1 MPQPLKILIVE
12 DQPDD
17 AELLVAELR
26 RAGFDPQ
33 WQRVETE
40 PAFLA
45 GIRAGPDLILSDYSL
60 PQFSGLR
67 AAELL
72 RASELNIPFIL
83 ISGTVGEDVAVEA
96 MKRGATDYLI
106 KDRIARLGTAV
117 KNALTQ
123 KQLVMERRRAETS
136 LSLFRALLDRSSDG
150 IEVVDM
156 ETGALL
162 DVNETTCERL
172 GYPRAELLGMKVWEL
187 YTQEMNPALWA
198 QKISALRQA
207 GAKVVEGES
216 RRKDGSTFPVEISVR
231 HVKLEREYLIASVRD
246 ITERLLAQKQVRQL
260 SHAVEQSPAAV
271 VITDTRGHIEYVNR
285 KFTEVT
291 GYTLAEVL
299 GKNPRLLKSGDM
311 PPETYQALWRTIRA
325 GGTWTGEL
333 HNRKKNGE
341 LHWEWASI
349 SPILDERGQPAHYL
363 AVKEDRT
370 ERRRAETALRES
382 EEKFRQI
389 TETINE
395 VFWITEQPGD
405 RMIYVSPAYEKIWGR
420 TCASLYQSPATWA
433 EAIHPD
439 DRDRVVHASATG
451 LPRGEYDETYRVV
464 RPDGSV
470 RWIHDQAFPVRN
482 AAGAIHRVV
491 GTAEDITEHRKLEAQ
506 FRQAQK
512 MESIGQLAGGI
523 AHDFNNILS
532 AIVGHLYLARQE
544 AADRPALQENLDHIA
559 AATRRATDLVSQI
572 LTFSRRK
579 ESERSAIKL
588 NNIVLEALKLLRAS
602 MPSTIRIQTGLAET
616 PAVLANPTAIHQI
629 IMNLGTNA
637 LHAMRAEPGTLQ
649 IELEVEELKAD
660 FAASHPGLHPGR
672 HVRLSVGDSGC
683 GMDAATLEHIFDPFF
698 TTKAVGE
705 GTGLGLAVVHGIMES
720 HGGSVV
726 VHSQPGQGTVFHLY
740 FPVIDGPEDV
750 TAGQAEV
757 TPVSRGR
764 GERILYVDDE
774 EVLARVG
781 KRTLEGLGYVVTA
794 KTAALDA
801 LAAIRDQPGA
811 FDLVITDLTMPVMDG
826 LRLGTQMLQLQP
838 GLPIILMTGY
848 SGDIT
853 LEKVCAL
860 GFSQLLEKPCT
871 ARTLAEAVHQVLLQ
885 PRRA

>member
-1 MPQPLKILIVE
+1 MSQPLKLLIVE

-45 GIRAGPDLILSDYSL
+45 GIRAGPDIILSDYSM

-72 RASELNIPFIL
+72 RSSELNIPFIL

-117 KNALTQ
+117 KNALNQ
-123 KQLVMERRRAETS
+123 KQLVLERRRAETS

-150 IEVVDM
+150 IEVADP
-156 ETGALL
+156 ETGVLL

-172 GYPRAELLGMKVWEL
+172 GYTRAELLAMKVWEL
-187 YTQEMNPALWA
+187 YTQEMNPVLWA
-198 QKISALRQA
+198 QKISSLRQA
-207 GAKVVEGES
+207 GHKVVEGEC

-231 HVKLEREYLIASVRD
+231 HVQLDREYLIASVRD
-246 ITERLLAQKQVRQL
+246 ITDRLLAQKQVRQL

-271 VITDTRGHIEYVNR
+271 VITDTRGNIEYVNR
-285 KFTEVT
+285 KFIEVT
-291 GYTLAEVL
+291 GYSLAEVL
-299 GKNPRLLKSGDM
+299 GKNPRFLKSGEM
-311 PPETYQALWRTIRA
+311 PPETYRELWRTLRA

-349 SPILDERGQPAHYL
+349 SPILDERGQPVHYL
-363 AVKEDRT
+363 AVKEDQT
-370 ERRRAETALRES
+370 ARRRAEKALRES

-389 TETINE
+389 AETINE

-420 TCASLYQSPATWA
+420 TCASLYESPASWA

-439 DRDRVVHASATG
+439 DRDRVVRASANG

-464 RPDGSV
+464 RPDGAV

-482 AAGAIHRVV
+482 AAGEIHRVV

-544 AADRPALQENLDHIA
+544 AEGRPALQENLEHIA
-559 AATRRATDLVSQI
+559 TATRRATDLVSQI

-579 ESERSAIKL
+579 ESERTAIKL

-602 MPSTIRIQTGLAET
+602 MPATIRIQTGLAET

-637 LHAMRAEPGTLQ
+637 LHAMRAEPGTLR
-649 IELEVEELKAD
+649 IELEVEELDAA
-660 FAASHPGLHPGR
+660 FAASHRGLHSGR

-705 GTGLGLAVVHGIMES
+705 GTGLGLAVVHGIMKS
-720 HGGSVV
+720 HGGGVV

-740 FPVIDGPEDV
+740 FPVLDSPVEV
-750 TAGQAEV
+750 KAGQPDAA
-757 TPVSRGR
+757 PVPRGR

-781 KRTLEGLGYVVTA
+781 KRTLEGIGYVVTT
-794 KTAALDA
+794 KTTALDA

-826 LRLGTQMLQLQP
+826 LRLGTQMLQFQP

-848 SGDIT
+848 SGDLT
-853 LEKVCAL
+853 AEKVCAL
-860 GFSQLLEKPCT
+860 GFSQLLEKPCA
-871 ARTLAEAVHQVLLQ
+871 ARALAEAVHQVLLQ